1 MTLLAAD
8 PQGAHLA
15 IGGQHQQI
23 QIVSTATGRTLS
35 TLQSPFPWVT
45 ALRWSA
51 CGEMLASAAGK
62 TVSVWR
68 NGSEEVRFDDHAST
82 VADLAWV
89 DREELVS
96 TCYGQVTFWSR
107 VNPKSPT
114 RYLWKGSLLNLALSG
129 DSEIV
134 ACGSQDKTVHF
145 WRRSTGKD
153 SAMSGFESKP
163 TALAFSPS
171 NRFLATNGAPEIS
184 IWDFSGSG
192 PEGTAPRQL
201 TLHPS
206 SATSLCFGHT
216 ADVLA
221 SGCRDGLL
229 AHWIVP
235 PLKGEAII
243 GWAKLPGQIEKIAWN
258 GDDSLLACTDSD
270 LGLTLWQT
278 AAPVKRRG
286 DLTPVF

>member
-8 PQGAHLA
+8 TKGAKLA
-15 IGGQHQQI
+15 IAGQSQQI
-23 QIVSTATGRTLS
+23 RIVSIATGSVLS

-45 ALRWSA
+45 CLRWSP

-62 TVSVWR
+62 AMSVWR
-68 NGSEEVRFDDHAST
+68 DGVEQVRFDDHAGT

-107 VNPKSPT
+107 LKPESPA

-163 TALAFSPS
+163 TALAFSAS
-171 NRFLATNGAPEIS
+171 NRFMASNGAPEIC

-192 PEGTAPRQL
+192 PEGTTPRQL

-206 SATSLCFGHT
+206 SATTLRFGHT

-235 PLKGEAII
+235 PEKGEALI
-243 GWAKLPGQIEKIAWN
+243 GWAKLPGQIEKVVWN
-258 GDDSLLACTDSD
+258 EDDSLLACIDSV
-270 LGLTLWQT
+270 LGLTLWQA
-278 AAPVKRRG
+278 AAPIKIRKA
-286 DLTPVF
+286 